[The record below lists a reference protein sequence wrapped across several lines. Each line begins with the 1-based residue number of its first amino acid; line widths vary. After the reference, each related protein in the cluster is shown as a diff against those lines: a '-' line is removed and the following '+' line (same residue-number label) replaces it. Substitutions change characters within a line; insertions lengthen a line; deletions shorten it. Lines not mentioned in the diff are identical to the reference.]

1 MRSGTGQD
9 ERRRRG
15 GGRGEGGREGGGR
28 EGGQADIKSNNP
40 HLTGGEKT
48 CAKVILIVSNSRYSG
63 ESWACAEAGTKP
75 ASNLQDYLEEVLAL
89 RPLILVKFRQV
100 YTHTKKVRIGRNM
113 PELKMIT

>member
-1 MRSGTGQD
+1 MIHDALQD
-9 ERRRRG
+9 VSYRWFKLIG
-15 GGRGEGGREGGGR
+15 
-28 EGGQADIKSNNP
+28 KSN
-40 HLTGGEKT
+40 EKKKKT

-100 YTHTKKVRIGRNM
+100 YTHQKG
-113 PELKMIT
+113 